1 MDGITDMM
9 DTSLNRL
16 QGLLVD
22 REAWGAPGFAGG
34 QGGLGCCNPCGRKER
49 DRTERLN

>member
-1 MDGITDMM
+1 MTWVDGITDMM

-22 REAWGAPGFAGG
+22 REAWGAAIHVVAKKGT
-34 QGGLGCCNPCGRKER
+34 GLS
-49 DRTERLN
+49 D